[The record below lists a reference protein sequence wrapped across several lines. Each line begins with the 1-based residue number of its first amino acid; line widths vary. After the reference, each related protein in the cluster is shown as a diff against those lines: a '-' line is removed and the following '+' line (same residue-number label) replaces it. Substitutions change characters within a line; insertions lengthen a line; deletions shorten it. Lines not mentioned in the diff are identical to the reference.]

1 MIRAEAQRQSE
12 ILRGTGEA
20 ERTRVLNDAFG
31 QDAEFFEFYRSMQAY
46 EASIKPENSMLV
58 IPPDNQ
64 FFEFFNDSAGTGSR

>member
-1 MIRAEAQRQSE
+1 
-12 ILRGTGEA
+12 
-20 ERTRVLNDAFG
+20 
-31 QDAEFFEFYRSMQAY
+31 MQAY